1 MGDDDDIDDLLD
13 DRKADLEARFRE
25 LERDAEIERMRGGAP
40 RPEGRAG
47 PPPAEPQRPSA
58 GAGANAEP
66 PAASGAKADP
76 LADLKA
82 AVEGSAPLERY
93 LLVLCPHCDA
103 KNRMSLGKVRT
114 ASPVCGRCKRELSFA
129 KY

>member
-1 MGDDDDIDDLLD
+1 MSDDDDIDDLLD
-13 DRKADLEARFRE
+13 DRRADLEARFRE
-25 LERDAEIERMRGGAP
+25 LEREAEIERMRGGAP
-40 RPEGRAG
+40 RPRTAT
-47 PPPAEPQRPSA
+47 PPAEEEA
-58 GAGANAEP
+58 P
-66 PAASGAKADP
+66 PAAAKSDP

-103 KNRMSLGKVRT
+103 KNRMSLAKVRT
-114 ASPVCGRCKRELSFA
+114 ASPVCGRCKRELSFT

>member
-1 MGDDDDIDDLLD
+1 MAPDDDDIDDVLD

-25 LERDAEIERMRGGAP
+25 LEREAEIERMRGGAP
-40 RPEGRAG
+40 RAEPGS
-47 PPPAEPQRPSA
+47 PPPAEPKPS
-58 GAGANAEP
+58 
-66 PAASGAKADP
+66 AASGPKAGGADRDP

-82 AVEGSAPLERY
+82 AVEGGAALERY

-103 KNRMSLGKVRT
+103 KNRMSLAKVRT
-114 ASPVCGRCKRELSFA
+114 ASPICGRCKRELSFA